1 MVSMKR
7 INLFEKCRPEFKF
20 LQSKAKADNSTILD
34 FRKQSAYF
42 LESYGEKTSLYK
54 TQDGDYFLYIGN
66 KDGDKFAIKRY
77 DRKKNPIS
85 TTLFSTVKEDR
96 DNLLVKILRKEFG
109 ENNDTMTGQ
118 LMKLNEG
125 KNSIDLFE
133 GEETF
138 LRHLN
143 NKNIN
148 LPSQIAEAR
157 ARKNRSLSQKI
168 RDFLLP

>member
-1 MVSMKR
+1 MVSVKQ

-20 LQSKAKADNSTILD
+20 IQSKAKADSSKLLD
-34 FRKQSAYF
+34 FEKKSAYH
-42 LESYGEKTSLYK
+42 LESYGKKTPLYR
-54 TQDGDYFLYIGN
+54 TIDGDYFVYIGDSN
-66 KDGDKFAIKRY
+66 GDKFALKRY
-77 DRKKNPIS
+77 DRKKNLIS
-85 TTLFSTVKEDR
+85 TTLFSTKEDEE
-96 DNLLVKILRKEFG
+96 DKLLFRILRKDFG
-109 ENNDTMTGQ
+109 KNKDTMTEQ
-118 LMKLNEG
+118 IVRSNNDK
-125 KNSIDLFE
+125 SIDLFE

>member
-1 MVSMKR
+1 MVSVKQ

-20 LQSKAKADNSTILD
+20 IQSKAKADSSKLLD
-34 FRKQSAYF
+34 FEKKSAYH
-42 LESYGEKTSLYK
+42 LESYGKKTPLYQ
-54 TQDGDYFLYIGN
+54 TIDGDYFVYIGDSN
-66 KDGDKFAIKRY
+66 GDKFALKRY
-77 DRKKNPIS
+77 NRKKNLIS
-85 TTLFSTVKEDR
+85 TTLFSTFKEDR

-118 LMKLNEG
+118 IVRFNNDK
-125 KNSIDLFE
+125 SIDLFE
-133 GEETF
+133 GKETF